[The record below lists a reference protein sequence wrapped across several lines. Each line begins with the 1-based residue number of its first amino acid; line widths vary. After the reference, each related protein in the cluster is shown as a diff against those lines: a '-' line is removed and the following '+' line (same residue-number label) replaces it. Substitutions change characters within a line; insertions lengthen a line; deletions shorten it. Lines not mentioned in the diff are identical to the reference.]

1 VIESA
6 RARADGGPEP
16 FWNFSTARL
25 VFGRGFCIPG
35 ANSTSSSHIMME
47 VLGIKIPSASPI
59 FLTVIGLHVL
69 VGLVCVI
76 AGIVAMLS
84 EKRKGR
90 HTTLGTI
97 YFWCLAAV
105 FVSATAPSIV
115 RWTDDY
121 HLFVLGALAFAAA
134 LFGRRAMKRHWA
146 LRVRLQVCGM
156 GASYVLLLTAFYV
169 GNGKN
174 LPGWRELPVAAYWTV
189 PVVVGI
195 PLIVWAMLCHPLA
208 RQSVRT
214 RPIQR

>member
-6 RARADGGPEP
+6 YARADGGPP
-16 FWNFSTARL
+16 FWNFSAAGL
-25 VFGRGFCIPG
+25 VFGRGFCTP
-35 ANSTSSSHIMME
+35 ANSTSSSHIMTE
-47 VLGIKIPSASPI
+47 VFGIKIPSASPI

-76 AGIVAMLS
+76 AGIVAMPS

-105 FVSATAPSIV
+105 FVSATALSII

-134 LFGRRAMKRHWA
+134 LFDRSAMKRHWA
-146 LRVRLQVCGM
+146 GRVRLHLCGM
-156 GASYVLLLTAFYV
+156 GASYVFSLVSRHCGPRL
-169 GNGKN
+169 N
-174 LPGWRELPVAAYWTV
+174 
-189 PVVVGI
+189 
-195 PLIVWAMLCHPLA
+195 M
-208 RQSVRT
+208 
-214 RPIQR
+214 QR